1 MPQSQPLPRLR
12 LIGRLSV
19 AFLLDLVQVG
29 RLDREFLDGVLLLTI
44 VQANIAPLAH
54 DADLQKT
61 YSDYDAPPPD
71 DLRRR
76 VSVNAI
82 AQSLRLPY
90 ETARRHI
97 TRLAAAGECEV
108 TPQGV
113 YVPAATLHSP
123 RHRESVI
130 GTYDLLRRFYFRLR
144 DLGAL
149 SGLPAPDPAAALDP
163 ASNAPVRAVVRISS
177 DYVLRMVDLLA
188 IHIGDLVRGL
198 ILLAILRANTAD
210 FPDEIRGGEE
220 GGPAAFAPDEQR
232 RPVRV
237 AELSARLGVPEETVR
252 RHAARLVQDRLC
264 VRGPDGLVL
273 PGHVLARPQFVQ
285 LMGDNHAN
293 VTRMFAAL
301 ARLGVIAEWE
311 RQRGA
316 EGG

>member
-1 MPQSQPLPRLR
+1 MPQSQPLSRLR

-44 VQANIAPLAH
+44 VQANIAPLTR
-54 DADLQKT
+54 DADLQLA
-61 YSDYDAPPPD
+61 YADYDAPPPD
-71 DLRRR
+71 ELRRR
-76 VSVNAI
+76 VSVSAI

-97 TRLAAAGECEV
+97 ARLAADGQCEV

-123 RHRESVI
+123 RHREAVI
-130 GTYDLLRRFYFRLR
+130 GTYELLRHFYFRLR
-144 DLGAL
+144 SLGAL
-149 SGLPAPDPAAALDP
+149 ADLPAPDPARALDP
-163 ASNAPVRAVVRISS
+163 ASTAPVRAVVRISS

-188 IHIGDLVRGL
+188 IHVGDLVRGL
-198 ILLAILRANTAD
+198 ILLAILRANTAH
-210 FPDEIRGGEE
+210 FPDETRGGDG
-220 GGPAAFAPDEQR
+220 GGPGSFVPDELR

-237 AELSARLGVPEETVR
+237 AELSVRLGVPEETVR

-264 VRGPDGLVL
+264 VRQPDGLVL
-273 PGHVLARPQFVQ
+273 PAHVLARPQFVQ
-285 LMGDNHAN
+285 LMADNHAN
-293 VTRMFAAL
+293 VTRMFTAL

-311 RQRGA
+311 RQRA
-316 EGG
+316 AQGG